1 VSTFNAWRRF
11 AALSVTEQTVV
22 LRAAVW
28 LSATWFGLRVCGFR
42 RWQNFLARFTPEIAQ
57 PAAPD
62 RDLSPQALQTARLHA
77 AAARHLFF
85 HTNCLERALV
95 LAFLLRRLGIAAD
108 LRFGARKQAAR
119 LEAHAWVEYR
129 GVPLDE
135 DLGEHRHFLPFEG
148 LKPLLETL
156 PD

>member
-1 VSTFNAWRRF
+1 VSIFHAWRRF
-11 AALSVTEQTVV
+11 AALPDSERTLV
-22 LRAAVW
+22 LWGGAW
-28 LSATWFGLRVCGFR
+28 LTATWCGLRVCGFN
-42 RWQNFLARFTPEIAQ
+42 RWQNLLARFTRVASPTV
-57 PAAPD
+57 APD
-62 RDLSPQALQTARLHA
+62 GDLLPQALRTARLYGA
-77 AAARHLFF
+77 ASRHLFF
-85 HTNCLERALV
+85 RPNCLERALA
-95 LAFLLRRLGIAAD
+95 LSFLLRRRGIAAD
-108 LRFGARKQAAR
+108 LRFGARKDAER

>member
-11 AALSVTEQTVV
+11 AALSVTEQSVV
-22 LRAAVW
+22 LQAAVW

-42 RWQNFLARFTPEIAQ
+42 RWQNFLAKFASDAPQ
-57 PAAPD
+57 SAAPD
-62 RDLSPQALQTARLHA
+62 CDLLPQAFQTARLHA
-77 AAARHLFF
+77 AAARHIFL

-95 LAFLLRRLGIAAD
+95 LAFLLRCRGIAAD
-108 LRFGARKQAAR
+108 LRFGARKEAAR